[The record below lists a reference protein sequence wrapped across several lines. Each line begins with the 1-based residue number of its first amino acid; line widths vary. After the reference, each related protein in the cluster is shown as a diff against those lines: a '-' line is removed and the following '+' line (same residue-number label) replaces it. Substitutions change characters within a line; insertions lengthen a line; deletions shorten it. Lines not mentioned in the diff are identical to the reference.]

1 MPIVV
6 LSLFFVYVRANRS
19 AMDIGRDGGRSPSSE
34 ELVRLLKKTPK
45 DFDIAAADP
54 RGKVI
59 YSTIPSIPLGSAVS
73 LGIATAAHDLPA
85 GQALIFGIGPPLPK
99 GFTIVTSVPIRT
111 LIVHEPLIIG
121 GVLALAVI
129 IAFASVMCILIVNSL
144 TRSVVS
150 LEAATRRVAAGELD
164 LPISIEGSNEM
175 TSLSRSLNSLRE
187 EIKEGQARRARF
199 IMGISHD
206 LKTPLALVKGYAEAL
221 EEDLGDAGPNASSY
235 LGIIKSKA
243 DQLEGMI
250 EDLIDFE
257 RVDTGEWSQG
267 LASVDLVPFLRVFS
281 KRIEADAALLG
292 RRVHSAITLPEP
304 SFVRMD
310 ERLVTRALENLV
322 NNALRY
328 TSSGGRI
335 DIAAR
340 ARVGSYSVSVVD
352 NGPGSRRR
360 TCPTFSSSFTAVPPP
375 AVSRAWASAFPSSRP
390 SSSPTAGPSMSFPD
404 GIAAPPSSSRY
415 RFQRHRPD
423 RSGSP
428 LLLPLTPLSYLR
440 AYLNRPTT

>member
-1 MPIVV
+1 MKIRTQSYILIVGIAIMPIVV
-6 LSLFFVYVRANRS
+6 LSLFFVYERTSHS
-19 AMDIGRDGGRSPSSE
+19 AIDIGGGGHRSLSSE
-34 ELVRLLKKTPK
+34 DLVRLLQKAPK
-45 DFDIAAADP
+45 GFDLAVADP
-54 RGKVI
+54 WGSVI
-59 YSTIPSIPLGSAVS
+59 YSTIPSIPLGSAVALS
-73 LGIATAAHDLPA
+73 IATAAHDLPV

-129 IAFASVMCILIVNSL
+129 IVFASVMCILIVSSL

-164 LPISIEGSNEM
+164 LPISIEGSNEI

-187 EIKEGQARRARF
+187 EIKEDQARRARF

-206 LKTPLALVKGYAEAL
+206 LKTPLALVKGYTEAL
-221 EEDLGDAGPNASSY
+221 EEDIGDAGPKASSY

-243 DQLEGMI
+243 NQLEGMI

-257 RVDTGEWSQG
+257 RVDTGEWSQD
-267 LASVDLVPFLRVFS
+267 LASVDLAPFLRVFS
-281 KRIEADAALLG
+281 RRIEADAALLG

-335 DIAAR
+335 DITAR
-340 ARVGSYSVSVVD
+340 AEGESYIVSVID
-352 NGPGSRRR
+352 NGPGI
-360 TCPTFSSSFTAVPPP
+360 
-375 AVSRAWASAFPSSRP
+375 FPQDLPHIFELFYR
-390 SSSPTAGPSMSFPD
+390 G
-404 GIAAPPSSSRY
+404 SSSR
-415 RFQRHRPD
+415 REPGMGLGLSIVKTVVESHGWTID
-423 RSGSP
+423 V
-428 LLLPLTPLSYLR
+428 LPGRDHGAAFVLTIPIS
-440 AYLNRPTT
+440 AT

>member
-1 MPIVV
+1 MKIRTQSYILIVGIAIMPIVV
-6 LSLFFVYVRANRS
+6 LSLFFVYERISHS
-19 AMDIGRDGGRSPSSE
+19 AMDFGREGRRSPSTE
-34 ELVRLLKKTPK
+34 ELVRLLQKAPK
-45 DFDIAAADP
+45 DFDIAVADP
-54 RGKVI
+54 RGSVF
-59 YSTIPSIPLGSAVS
+59 YSTIPSIPLGSAIA

-85 GQALIFGIGPPLPK
+85 GRALIFGIGPALPN
-99 GFTIVTSVPIRT
+99 GFTMVTSVPIRS

-129 IAFASVMCILIVNSL
+129 IVFASVMCILIVNSL

-150 LEAATRRVAAGELD
+150 LEAATRRVAAGEID
-164 LPISIEGSNEM
+164 LPISIEGSNEI
-175 TSLSRSLNSLRE
+175 TSLSRSLNRLRE
-187 EIKEGQARRARF
+187 EIKEDQARRARF

-243 DQLEGMI
+243 DQLEDMI

-267 LASVDLVPFLRVFS
+267 LASVDLAPFLRVFS

-292 RRVHSAITLPEP
+292 RRVHSAISLPEP

-340 ARVGSYSVSVVD
+340 AEGGNYIVSVID
-352 NGPGSRRR
+352 DGPGI
-360 TCPTFSSSFTAVPPP
+360 
-375 AVSRAWASAFPSSRP
+375 
-390 SSSPTAGPSMSFPD
+390 SPQDLPHIFELFYRG
-404 GIAAPPSSSRY
+404 SSSR
-415 RFQRHRPD
+415 REPGMGLGLSIVKTIVESHGWAIDVISERDHGTAFVLTIPD
-423 RSGSP
+423 SA
-428 LLLPLTPLSYLR
+428 T
-440 AYLNRPTT
+440 